1 MIATDGQWGLQS
13 LWWVRGRRSAVRP
26 RTLEIVLEENETWS
40 FEVGG
45 PRVEI
50 VCLSGEVWVT
60 LEGDPEDHVLAA
72 GATLSTGRKGR
83 LAMMALRPARLG
95 LRPGGG

>member
-1 MIATDGQWGLQS
+1 MIATDGQWGLRS
-13 LWWVRGRRSAVRP
+13 LWWVRGRTAVRP

-83 LAMMALRPARLG
+83 LAMMGLRPARVG
-95 LRPGGG
+95 LRPGGV